1 MSKGLRNYTGP
12 MLKRVVERRLKDNTK
27 GLGYWAA
34 YDYHNRKMLKEGKQH
49 GATA

>member
-34 YDYHNRKMLKEGKQH
+34 YDYHNRAMIKAAKAQGV
-49 GATA
+49 TV

>member
-1 MSKGLRNYTGP
+1 MSKGLRNYTGAQ
-12 MLKRVVERRLKDNTK
+12 LQAVVRRRLAGDTK

-34 YDYHNRKMLKEGKQH
+34 YDYHNRAMIKAAKAQ